1 MATTNGNFVELN
13 LGPLHAGSRAF
24 LPLNLGVDW
33 WEDDP
38 DPPDPPDPVIRGLS
52 RAVDLRWRGTS
63 RSIHRAL
70 STGWSA
76 AATLHREALVP
87 WSPAAGVARAF
98 SLPWSSPKR
107 LRREAEFRWHGQMPS
122 LSRTVRMPWLSRPLV
137 ERGLTAPWC
146 QQRLL
151 HGHSTAVEW
160 QAPGLGSTSLD
171 VRFRAQ
177 LSRLHP
183 ETAMRWRVPALER
196 WHRWIPWGVAKPVPW
211 IVVPRP
217 VPEPEPPAPW
227 TPADGRYVGLNLGCA
242 VVDVLGL
249 APLNLGIN
257 ACYAVRPRRRTY
269 IVINDVSVVRLP
281 DRAPIGVLDLAIS
294 GGADAWGWTL
304 DMTLADAAALAL
316 LQPGSGG
323 PRQVEVNLNGYRW
336 TFIVEAYSGTRDHQ
350 QQGIRVGGRSRTA
363 LLAAPYAPARTKVS
377 DAERSA
383 AQLVD
388 EELANTGFTAD
399 YATVDWL
406 VPPGAWYYDA
416 TTPMDAIAR
425 VAEASGAVVQSHPED
440 LTLEVRPRYP
450 HSPWSWPETTP
461 DHVLVDDVV
470 ITESLQVRSAPLY
483 NAVVVTGE
491 LAGKGVTATVIRAGE
506 GADLYAPQ
514 ASSPLINTDAVAIE
528 RGRNVLG
535 DRGEQAAIDHTVPL
549 FAGPVLPGQIGRVLP
564 LELVR
569 VESADGTW
577 HGQCTAVRIDVR
589 VDNNATVVEQTITL
603 ERHYSDAD

>member
-1 MATTNGNFVELN
+1 MAAPPGN
-13 LGPLHAGSRAF
+13 F
-24 LPLNLGVDW
+24 LPLNLGPRFTGPTSHLPLNLGIDW
-33 WEDDP
+33 WTDDP
-38 DPPDPPDPVIRGLS
+38 DPPDPPDPVIRGVRRAAGIPWRLSES
-52 RAVDLRWRGTS
+52 RARRLLSIGWDAASALR
-63 RSIHRAL
+63 
-70 STGWSA
+70 
-76 AATLHREALVP
+76 REALVP
-87 WSPAAGVARAF
+87 WSIPSRLGRSVG
-98 SLPWSSPKR
+98 LPWGTPPNVRMAAALQWQGTMARLQQDGTLAWATLPLARQSAEFPWRYQALLHGRAPSVAWQAPPLSGRGVGLAWRAQLPR
-107 LRREAEFRWHGQMPS
+107 LRRATTASWLQPEGRRW
-122 LSRTVRMPWLSRPLV
+122 
-137 ERGLTAPWC
+137 
-146 QQRLL
+146 
-151 HGHSTAVEW
+151 
-160 QAPGLGSTSLD
+160 D
-171 VRFRAQ
+171 
-177 LSRLHP
+177 
-183 ETAMRWRVPALER
+183 
-196 WHRWIPWGVAKPVPW
+196 RWIPWGVAKRVPW

-217 VPEPEPPAPW
+217 EPPPEPPPPSIAP
-227 TPADGRYVGLNLGCA
+227 DGRYIGLNLGCP
-242 VVDVLGL
+242 VVDVRGY

-294 GGADAWGWTL
+294 GSADSWGWTL
-304 DMTLADAAALAL
+304 DMTLADVGALAL

-323 PRQVEVNLNGYRW
+323 PRQVEVNLNGYLW
-336 TFIVEAYSGTRDHQ
+336 TFIVEAYSSTRDHS

-377 DAERSA
+377 ELERSA

-388 EELANTGFTAD
+388 EELASTGFTAD

-425 VAEASGAVVQSHPED
+425 VAEASGGVVQSHPED

-450 HSPWSWPETTP
+450 HSPWTWPETAP
-461 DHVLVDDVV
+461 DHVLLDDVV
-470 ITESLQVRSAPLY
+470 INESLQVRSAPLY

-491 LAGKGVTATVIRAGE
+491 LAGKGVTATVTRAGE

-535 DRGEQAAIDHTVPL
+535 DRGEQAAIEHTVPL

-569 VESADGTW
+569 VESTAGTW

>member
-1 MATTNGNFVELN
+1 MAAPAGNFLELN
-13 LGPLHAGSRAF
+13 LGPLQAGSGAF

-33 WEDDP
+33 WDDDP

-52 RAVDLRWRGTS
+52 RGTDVRWRGAA
-63 RSIHRAL
+63 RSIQCGLA
-70 STGWSA
+70 TGWSTTVA
-76 AATLHREALVP
+76 LQREALVP
-87 WSPAAGVARAF
+87 WSAAAGVARAF
-98 SLPWSSPKR
+98 SLSWSSPDR
-107 LRREAEFRWHGQMPS
+107 LRREAEFRWQGQLPS
-122 LSRTVRMPWLSRPLV
+122 LSHGARIAWRTQPIA
-137 ERGLTAPWC
+137 ERGLTSVWR
-146 QQRLL
+146 QQNLFS
-151 HGHSTAVEW
+151 GDVTAIAW
-160 QAPGLGSTSLD
+160 GAPGLSSATLD

-177 LSRLHP
+177 LPRLHP
-183 ETAMRWRVPALER
+183 ETAMRWRVPALRR
-196 WHRWIPWGVAKPVPW
+196 WQRWIPWGVAKPVPW
-211 IVVPRP
+211 GVVPRP
-217 VPEPEPPAPW
+217 DPKPEPPPPW

-242 VVDVLGL
+242 VVNVPGL

-304 DMTLADAAALAL
+304 DMTLADAGALAL

-323 PRQVEVNLNGYRW
+323 PRQVEVNLNGYLW

-406 VPPGAWYYDA
+406 VPQGAWYYDA

-491 LAGKGVTATVIRAGE
+491 LAGKGVTATVTRAGE

-514 ASSPLINTDAVAIE
+514 ASSPLINADAVAIE

-535 DRGEQAAIDHTVPL
+535 DRGEQAAIEHTVPL

-569 VESADGTW
+569 VESAAGTW

>member
-1 MATTNGNFVELN
+1 MAPPNGNFVELN
-13 LGPLHAGSRAF
+13 LGPLYVGSGAF

-33 WEDDP
+33 WEDE
-38 DPPDPPDPVIRGLS
+38 PDPPDPVIRGLS
-52 RAVDLRWRGTS
+52 RAVDLRWRGRS
-63 RSIHRAL
+63 RAILRAL

-98 SLPWSSPKR
+98 SLPWSSPER
-107 LRREAEFRWHGQMPS
+107 LPHEAEFRWNGQMPS
-122 LSRTVRMPWLSRPLV
+122 LSRTMRMPWLSRPLV
-137 ERGLTAPWC
+137 ERGLHASWR

-151 HGHSTAVEW
+151 HGQATAVEW
-160 QAPGLGSTSLD
+160 QAPGLGSASLN

-177 LSRLHP
+177 LPRLHP
-183 ETAMRWRVPALER
+183 ETAMRWRVPALRR
-196 WHRWIPWGVAKPVPW
+196 WQRWIPWGVAKPVPW
-211 IVVPRP
+211 VVVPRP
-217 VPEPEPPAPW
+217 DPKPEPPPPW

-242 VVDVLGL
+242 VVDVPGL

-377 DAERSA
+377 DTERSA

-425 VAEASGAVVQSHPED
+425 VAEASGAVVQSHPEN

-450 HSPWSWPETTP
+450 HSPWAWPDTTP

-491 LAGKGVTATVIRAGE
+491 LAGKGVTATVTRAGE

-569 VESADGTW
+569 VESAGGTW